1 MTLPTLD
8 YLKSIKS
15 SPIIHVTDIETGSK
29 GPDAHIFSASVV
41 TVDVYQ
47 RRIIN
52 QTYMLISNEG
62 QENRVKDDINQP
74 DSTMA
79 FWMRQETESPEAYA
93 ELFSSDKSDER
104 LSLPEALHQI
114 AYYIEENT
122 PEGTKAQVMGNG
134 PEFDNVILSHAYEE
148 AGIEQPWKFRGNQS
162 LRTACLLGRLLLGID
177 PKYTLKREG
186 PLHHALYD
194 ALHEAEYFIEI
205 ISALITA
212 VTKSHNVVD
221 MESDQ
226 QNMLRSSL
234 LKALGYTTDSSKELV
249 DLLAEVEFNRKALH
263 SGEAEPCACA
273 CQ

>member
-1 MTLPTLD
+1 MILPTLE
-8 YLKSIKS
+8 YLKTVKS
-15 SPIIHVTDIETGSK
+15 SPVIHITDIETGAK
-29 GPDAHIFSASVV
+29 GPDAHIFSAAVV
-41 TVDVYQ
+41 TVDIYQ
-47 RRIIN
+47 RRILN
-52 QTYMLISNEG
+52 QTYMLISDEG
-62 QENRVKDDINQP
+62 QENRIKDAIDQP

-79 FWMRQETESPEAYA
+79 FWERQKEESPEAYA
-93 ELFSSDKSDER
+93 ELFSPAQNDER

-114 AYYIEENT
+114 AYYIKENT

-148 AGIEQPWKFRGNQS
+148 SGIEQPWQFRGNQS

-177 PKYTLKREG
+177 PKYTLERKG

-205 ISALITA
+205 TSALITA
-212 VTKSHNVVD
+212 VTKGHNVVD
-221 MESDQ
+221 MENEQ
-226 QNMLRSSL
+226 QNMFKSSL
-234 LKALGYTTDSSKELV
+234 LNALGHQQDSDKDLV

-263 SGEAEPCACA
+263 DGDAEACN